1 MPSGNIF
8 GAPLRETIDFFSDFI
23 QGTSGGYALYLSQ
36 SHPTDAAFTA
46 VDNSLAALGYGKGA
60 CCFAAISVDG
70 INLDPDAV
78 RTLIEGLDPVI
89 LIAADAQA
97 NAVLSQAYRAS
108 ITANA
113 PLRLMGRSGVTFENF
128 EQMISTP
135 DGKQRAWALLKTL
148 PKKN

>member
-8 GAPLRETIDFFSDFI
+8 GAPLRETIDLFSDFI
-23 QGTSGGYALYLSQ
+23 QGTGGGYALYLSQ

-46 VDNSLAALGYGKGA
+46 VDDFS
-60 CCFAAISVDG
+60 
-70 INLDPDAV
+70 LDPDAV
-78 RTLIEGLDPVI
+78 RTLIEGLVPVI
-89 LIAADAQA
+89 LIAADAQS
-97 NAVLSQAYRAS
+97 NAVLSQAYRVS

-113 PLRLMGRSGVTFENF
+113 PLRLMGRSGVAFDNF

>member
-1 MPSGNIF
+1 M
-8 GAPLRETIDFFSDFI
+8 
-23 QGTSGGYALYLSQ
+23 
-36 SHPTDAAFTA
+36 
-46 VDNSLAALGYGKGA
+46 DNSLAALGYGKGA
-60 CCFAAISVDG
+60 CFFAAVSFDG

-89 LIAADAQA
+89 LIAADAQS
-97 NAVLSQAYRAS
+97 NAVLSQAYHVS

-113 PLRLMGRSGVTFENF
+113 PLRLMGRSGVAFENF
-128 EQMISTP
+128 EQMIGTP